1 MKAALN
7 AKVNARRTISPYRIA
22 NSVIQ
27 KTDVKI
33 DKIKNDDNDDNN
45 DLGISETKK
54 VENSIFFCALKA
66 KKNPNLK

>member
-1 MKAALN
+1 
-7 AKVNARRTISPYRIA
+7 V
-22 NSVIQ
+22 
-27 KTDVKI
+27 KT
-33 DKIKNDDNDDNN
+33 DKIKNDDNN